1 MEPETNGLSRR
12 TLLEVGAGAPLT
24 AMLLAAC
31 GSDEPS
37 TTPASPTS
45 QTEGGSSP
53 SGAASSESP
62 EPTEQ
67 GGAEQPAGE
76 PLAAVDDIPEGGALV
91 VEDGPGGK
99 PVVLARPGG
108 EEVIAFSAVCT
119 HQGCT
124 VRAEQSSLVCPC
136 HGSTYD
142 LTGANTGGPAPAPL
156 PPVEVTVSDGQV
168 RPA

>member
-1 MEPETNGLSRR
+1 MEPETSGLSRR

-45 QTEGGSSP
+45 ENGDGSSP
-53 SGAASSESP
+53 SASSGGA
-62 EPTEQ
+62 EPTEKD
-67 GGAEQPAGE
+67 GGEEPAGE
-76 PLAAVDDIPEGGALV
+76 SLAAVSDIPEGGALV
-91 VEDGPGGK
+91 VQDGPGGK
-99 PVVLARPGG
+99 PVVLARPRGD
-108 EEVIAFSAVCT
+108 EVVAFSAVCT

-142 LTGANTGGPAPAPL
+142 LTGDNTGGPAPSPL
-156 PPVEVTVSDGQV
+156 PPVEVTVADGQV

>member
-1 MEPETNGLSRR
+1 
-12 TLLEVGAGAPLT
+12 
-24 AMLLAAC
+24 MLLAAC
-31 GSDEPS
+31 GSDEPT

-45 QTEGGSSP
+45 GTDDGSSP
-53 SGAASSESP
+53 SATTTDST
-62 EPTEQ
+62 EPD
-67 GGAEQPAGE
+67 GAEEPAGE
-76 PLAAVDDIPEGGALV
+76 SLAAVDDIPEGGALV

-99 PVVLARPGG
+99 PVVLARPQGD
-108 EEVIAFSAVCT
+108 EVVAFSAVCT

-142 LTGANTGGPAPAPL
+142 LSGDNTGGPAPSPL
-156 PPVEVTVSDGQV
+156 PPVEVRVADGQV